1 MVAKESLTVVT
12 WLNTTMNKVKYLDLW
27 NNCFFILFER
37 NVWKIVSF
45 VNCIVKWLLSF
56 TVYVLVKS
64 QSGFKLVWYLFLW
77 YVPNTL
83 PESLRKC
90 NGNQI
95 ILNSF

>member
-12 WLNTTMNKVKYLDLW
+12 WLNTSMNEVKYLGLW

-64 QSGFKLVWYLFLW
+64 QSGFKLVWYLFL
-77 YVPNTL
+77 
-83 PESLRKC
+83 
-90 NGNQI
+90 
-95 ILNSF
+95 

>member
-12 WLNTTMNKVKYLDLW
+12 WLNTTMIEVKYLDLW

-64 QSGFKLVWYLFLW
+64 QSGFKLA
-77 YVPNTL
+77 
-83 PESLRKC
+83 
-90 NGNQI
+90 GN
-95 ILNSF
+95 LVLTTGLKT